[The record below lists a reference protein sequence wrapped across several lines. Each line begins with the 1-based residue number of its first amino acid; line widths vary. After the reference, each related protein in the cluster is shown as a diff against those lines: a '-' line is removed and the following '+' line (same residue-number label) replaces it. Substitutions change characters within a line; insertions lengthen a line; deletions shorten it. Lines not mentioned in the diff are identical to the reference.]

1 MVNKM
6 WSTGLLLHSC
16 GDNIKFADSESGK
29 HGSKHNGFSV
39 HWEVRLIDLF
49 CICLLMDLFAF
60 LRQVNGSLTL
70 EFLQ

>member
-6 WSTGLLLHSC
+6 WSMELLLHSC
-16 GDNIKFADSESGK
+16 RDNIKFANSESGNY
-29 HGSKHNGFSV
+29 GCKHNDFSV
-39 HWEVRLIDLF
+39 HRGVRLIDLF
-49 CICLLMDLFAF
+49 CICLLMHLFLF